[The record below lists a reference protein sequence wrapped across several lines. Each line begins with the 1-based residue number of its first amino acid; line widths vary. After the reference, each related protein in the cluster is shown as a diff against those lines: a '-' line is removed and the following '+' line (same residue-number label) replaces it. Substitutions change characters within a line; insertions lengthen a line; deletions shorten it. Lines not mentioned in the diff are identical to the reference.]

1 MPAYLCMR
9 FRIQIKLLVNSLVYF
24 QEIHCAAGRNRQR
37 GNSPCQSMSTIMAST
52 TTISR
57 QERGRER
64 GRAEFVEWAQLTE
77 RLMQTKWQ
85 HLTPDE
91 CAANKSIYAKHLLII
106 IIRYAAHT
114 HTPIQTCISTE
125 HTHSVSYTHT
135 VNI

>member
-1 MPAYLCMR
+1 MSEH
-9 FRIQIKLLVNSLVYF
+9 VNNNSKHNNNQWTRV
-24 QEIHCAAGRNRQR
+24 RQR
-37 GNSPCQSMSTIMAST
+37 E
-52 TTISR
+52 R
-57 QERGRER
+57 ERDRGRER
-64 GRAEFVEWAQLTE
+64 GRSEYVEWAQLTE

-114 HTPIQTCISTE
+114 RAYLQSTQP
-125 HTHSVSYTHT
+125 HTHTHT